1 MKFSL
6 SLCTDFYTKKIL
18 IILCWCVLPPQSI
31 ILTMGLV
38 KGLEGGVYL
47 IPFQQSFARQKQQE
61 KDIYIP
67 KKFQKCTF
75 VLENCSERTGLY
87 IRNRAMRAQSTNMSV
102 LPYQNHPSA
111 PTPTPSIRTKL
122 WGGNWKM
129 WKLKKII
136 LMKEIKVKNVA
147 LANEFRDHYSQIWL
161 RPERCP

>member
-1 MKFSL
+1 MLMCPPSP
-6 SLCTDFYTKKIL
+6 TDYSDYGPGQEVRR
-18 IILCWCVLPPQSI
+18 W
-31 ILTMGLV
+31 G
-38 KGLEGGVYL
+38 GGVVSNPSPKICKTETTREGYL
-47 IPFQQSFARQKQQE
+47 HSKEISKMYFCAWKLLR
-61 KDIYIP
+61 
-67 KKFQKCTF
+67 
-75 VLENCSERTGLY
+75 EN
-87 IRNRAMRAQSTNMSV
+87 RNIWNMGMKAQSTNMSV